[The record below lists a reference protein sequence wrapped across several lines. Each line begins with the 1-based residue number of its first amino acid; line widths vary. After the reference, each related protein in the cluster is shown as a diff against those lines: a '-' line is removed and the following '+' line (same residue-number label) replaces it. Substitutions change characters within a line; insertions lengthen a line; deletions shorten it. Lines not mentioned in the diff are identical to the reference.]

1 MFKILGNDGNEY
13 GPVAADTVRQWLREG
28 RANAQTLVQSGDG
41 RWLALGSL
49 PEFAPQ
55 FVGATPASSFA
66 STQPQ
71 NHPLAI
77 IGFILSLI
85 SVSLGLCCCYGLPFN
100 LVGITLSAVGLSQ
113 IRRQPARYSG
123 RGLALAGLILG
134 IVSLLLGAALLIL
147 GVALSWEDIQRDLQN
162 L

>member
-1 MFKILGNDGNEY
+1 
-13 GPVAADTVRQWLREG
+13 V
-28 RANAQTLVQSGDG
+28 
-41 RWLALGSL
+41 
-49 PEFAPQ
+49 
-55 FVGATPASSFA
+55 
-66 STQPQ
+66 
-71 NHPLAI
+71 
-77 IGFILSLI
+77 
-85 SVSLGLCCCYGLPFN
+85 LPFN